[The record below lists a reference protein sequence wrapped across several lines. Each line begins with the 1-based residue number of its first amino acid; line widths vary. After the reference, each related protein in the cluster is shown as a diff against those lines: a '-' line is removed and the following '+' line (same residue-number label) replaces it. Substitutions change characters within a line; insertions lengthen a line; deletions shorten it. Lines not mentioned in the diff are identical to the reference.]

1 MDLTNSS
8 TVQSNWL
15 NVGNADP
22 QLQAASC
29 KEIIDLPLVS
39 AYNQAFLETI
49 TEEGSEFEPSED
61 GSFSW
66 GNHADSYQVEILSN
80 DSVHKNQGLGLDQ
93 QMIGDL
99 ECPVDYID
107 VSDICLSLRGPL
119 GSDRIAGSR
128 DIEQSSTDLCEVD
141 RKTPHPQEQVN
152 RRGSYDSSSSN
163 ELFGTSDYQRYDN
176 VDPKQPDVRLV
187 SGKTHERKDFLRTT
201 PAIWTE
207 PRNEEVEDEVL
218 VLSAE
223 SGTNR
228 LCWKFES
235 KDGSQKESRPVVGND
250 NGFLWQRR
258 CEEISVTDG
267 QKTNVPQTKS
277 CESLTNH
284 PIHTHLPYGGDRPR
298 YEYPT
303 DCNLFGPPTQSIRHD
318 ESILKPVLGKESQ
331 DKMHET
337 PPSRQ
342 TSSSFLVDSQGSTTS
357 SIFQP
362 VSRLTGQRSGSAE
375 WSWQPQL
382 QGSFSPHFPTHFT
395 ANSRK
400 TENRC
405 GEWSHNS
412 NFPVIQPCSQRFQ
425 SRFQGS
431 SLIPRPPP
439 LPKAIVTSHFAPCF
453 PSTNPVFS
461 CDRNNTSNSILNSS
475 RMFNQTRQFGSEAEK
490 PNSSLATMRFEQSS
504 AQLAN
509 DADRLWRGKLASES
523 LINKTGEVK
532 NEFDFYCSYP
542 RQHYSNFEL
551 NETRSTGQYYSGVDV
566 SPIGFSNTKPTV
578 RMRMVHPSFGPPNGV
593 YENVQV
599 SETKPAIH
607 TRGGITSNFSQN
619 SGFKA
624 GQIDVSRVRPTL
636 NGTSKMKE
644 RMSGVEFQSSMW
656 IANSTP
662 RSELSTNSSEPQEA
676 PKSTVQAENF
686 DCKTDSPNVSGLLKP
701 SISNGFRPL
710 HRSPAVL
717 GVSELLSKTDE
728 ELCKFMEDV
737 RIPNVQERPSPQ
749 GSEATQNQITS
760 MPTDHSPARRRFH
773 YINNQNSK
781 PSYCETLGTDSASD
795 QLDRRSFYDYGCD
808 DEDEDVEDDE
818 DLFGPP
824 GVNERPAT
832 RKSHPINPSNHSALQ
847 DRTHLY
853 NMPYETASSILD
865 DIMKLDMDGS
875 RYVWS
880 DTCQSP
886 HSTKQDH
893 TFSKSNNHVL
903 GRDIFEP
910 WDLPY
915 IDSDAF
921 AGEPWAATYGSALET
936 FLQRPKK
943 ASLDE
948 ITLTSSKFGYC
959 LHYC

>member
-1 MDLTNSS
+1 LPNPPR
-8 TVQSNWL
+8 SNWL

-141 RKTPHPQEQVN
+141 RKTPHPQE
-152 RRGSYDSSSSN
+152 
-163 ELFGTSDYQRYDN
+163 
-176 VDPKQPDVRLV
+176 
-187 SGKTHERKDFLRTT
+187 
-201 PAIWTE
+201 
-207 PRNEEVEDEVL
+207 
-218 VLSAE
+218 
-223 SGTNR
+223 
-228 LCWKFES
+228 
-235 KDGSQKESRPVVGND
+235 
-250 NGFLWQRR
+250 
-258 CEEISVTDG
+258 
-267 QKTNVPQTKS
+267 
-277 CESLTNH
+277 
-284 PIHTHLPYGGDRPR
+284 
-298 YEYPT
+298 
-303 DCNLFGPPTQSIRHD
+303 
-318 ESILKPVLGKESQ
+318 
-331 DKMHET
+331 
-337 PPSRQ
+337 
-342 TSSSFLVDSQGSTTS
+342 
-357 SIFQP
+357 
-362 VSRLTGQRSGSAE
+362 
-375 WSWQPQL
+375 
-382 QGSFSPHFPTHFT
+382 
-395 ANSRK
+395 
-400 TENRC
+400 
-405 GEWSHNS
+405 
-412 NFPVIQPCSQRFQ
+412 
-425 SRFQGS
+425 
-431 SLIPRPPP
+431 
-439 LPKAIVTSHFAPCF
+439 
-453 PSTNPVFS
+453 
-461 CDRNNTSNSILNSS
+461 
-475 RMFNQTRQFGSEAEK
+475 
-490 PNSSLATMRFEQSS
+490 
-504 AQLAN
+504 
-509 DADRLWRGKLASES
+509 
-523 LINKTGEVK
+523 
-532 NEFDFYCSYP
+532 
-542 RQHYSNFEL
+542 
-551 NETRSTGQYYSGVDV
+551 
-566 SPIGFSNTKPTV
+566 
-578 RMRMVHPSFGPPNGV
+578 
-593 YENVQV
+593 
-599 SETKPAIH
+599 
-607 TRGGITSNFSQN
+607 
-619 SGFKA
+619 
-624 GQIDVSRVRPTL
+624 
-636 NGTSKMKE
+636 
-644 RMSGVEFQSSMW
+644 
-656 IANSTP
+656 
-662 RSELSTNSSEPQEA
+662 
-676 PKSTVQAENF
+676 
-686 DCKTDSPNVSGLLKP
+686 
-701 SISNGFRPL
+701 
-710 HRSPAVL
+710 
-717 GVSELLSKTDE
+717 
-728 ELCKFMEDV
+728 
-737 RIPNVQERPSPQ
+737 
-749 GSEATQNQITS
+749 
-760 MPTDHSPARRRFH
+760 
-773 YINNQNSK
+773 QNSK

-948 ITLTSSKFGYC
+948 ITLTSIERFV
-959 LHYC
+959 